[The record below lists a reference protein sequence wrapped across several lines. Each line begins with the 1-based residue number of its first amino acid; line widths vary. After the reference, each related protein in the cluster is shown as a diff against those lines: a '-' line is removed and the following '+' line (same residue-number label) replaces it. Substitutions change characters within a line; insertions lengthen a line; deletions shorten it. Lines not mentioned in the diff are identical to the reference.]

1 MHLDVLDRYCHSKQL
16 MVKSKN
22 FVKMQLPGA
31 SNLVSAIVSPFDS
44 SASNAVVLTVMILT
58 GSLD

>member
-1 MHLDVLDRYCHSKQL
+1 MAEAKT
-16 MVKSKN
+16 
-22 FVKMQLPGA
+22 FVKIQLPGA
-31 SNLVSAIVSPFDS
+31 SNFVSAIVSPVDS